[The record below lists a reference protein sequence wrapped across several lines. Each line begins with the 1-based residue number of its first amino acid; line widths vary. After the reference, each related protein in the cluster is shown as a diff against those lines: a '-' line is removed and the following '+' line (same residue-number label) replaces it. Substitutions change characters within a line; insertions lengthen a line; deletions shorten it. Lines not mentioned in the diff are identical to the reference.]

1 MKHNNMKLVFE
12 CALQYVTSTLFFDS
26 LRGKLMSPCVWLL
39 VPAHVWGVG
48 RVLGAQSR
56 EVSGDHI

>member
-1 MKHNNMKLVFE
+1 MKSLSTELWNADGLLLVFPP
-12 CALQYVTSTLFFDS
+12 
-26 LRGKLMSPCVWLL
+26 LRQ
-39 VPAHVWGVG
+39 VWGVG